1 MPDIPDHVDQA
12 IEARV
17 QEFGRLLWDRIQ
29 GHVPTLFDTRHWEG
43 RVLDLAMAD
52 PEFKTSL
59 FRLVDVLPALQR
71 ADQVALHVAEYLGPA
86 AARIPGLPG
95 AAVRA
100 AGNPAL
106 AAATARLIRAGVE
119 RLGTRFIV
127 GVDAPSAVRRLR
139 RLHREGFAFTADL
152 LGEATVSDA
161 EADTYA
167 RRYRDLIETLA
178 REARRWPEHPLLARS
193 PLPRVNVSVKVS
205 SLAPYLDPADPEGG
219 ADRVL
224 ARLIPLLVRAKEVG
238 VAIHLDLESWDLH
251 DLALEVFERAALDPR
266 LRDWPHLGITLQ
278 GYLRCAAED
287 LERIGR
293 TARERGVP
301 VPVRL
306 VKGAYWETEVIRSRQ
321 QGYPC
326 PVFTDKGE
334 TDAQFEALATALL
347 QEPDRFLPAFASH
360 NLRSIAWALASA
372 DSAGIPR
379 ERIEVQTLYGMAEPE
394 RAALRDLGCRVRVYC
409 PVGELIPG
417 MAYLVRRLLEN
428 TSNEGFLRLTHR
440 EGASPEALFAP
451 PGPGPSQGGAQGGN
465 GFHNCGLV
473 DFGRSAERGRFRQ
486 AVEEA
491 RKALPLI
498 APVVVGGRE
507 RRDGPVLEHPCPA
520 RKEGVASRVVTAGP
534 DEVDQAVQIAEEAWP
549 SWRDRPL
556 GERVQLLE
564 RLADLLEER
573 RLPLA
578 ALEVYEVGKPWR
590 EADAD
595 VAEAVDHCRYYAHR
609 ATEELAPRRMGP
621 VPGEDNLLWYEGV
634 GPAAVIAPWN
644 FPLAILAGMTAAALV
659 AGNPVLI
666 KPAEQSSG
674 VGYAFFRALMEA
686 GFPPE
691 IAQFL
696 PGRGEDVGRRLV
708 ADPRVVL
715 IAFTGSMAVGL
726 EILDVAGKT
735 RPEQREV
742 KRVVCEMGGKNAI
755 VVDESADLDAAVA
768 GAIQSAF
775 GYAGQKCSACSRI
788 IAVGSA
794 YDPFRER
801 FVAATQAL
809 PLGPPE
815 DPRARIGPV
824 IDAEAHA
831 RLSAVIRDPGPGARP
846 LYVGPGRGEGWYVGP
861 AVFEVGDPAHRLMQ
875 EELFGP
881 VVALYR
887 ARTFDEALD
896 VANRTRYALTGS
908 VYSRTPSHLADARR
922 RFRVGNLYLNR
933 GCTGAVVGRQPFGG
947 FAMSGTGTKAGGP
960 GYLLRF
966 VNPRCASENTV
977 RRGFSPDVQI

>member
-1 MPDIPDHVDQA
+1 MPDSPVPADQA
-12 IEARV
+12 LEERV
-17 QEFGRLLWDRIQ
+17 QAFGRQLWARIQ
-29 GHVPTLFDTRHWEG
+29 GHKPTLFDTRHWEG

-52 PEFKTSL
+52 PELKTSL

-100 AGNPAL
+100 AGSPAL
-106 AAATARLIRAGVE
+106 AAATAPLIRAGVE
-119 RLGTRFIV
+119 RLGRRFIV
-127 GVDAPSAVRRLR
+127 GTDAPSAVRRLG

-178 REARRWPEHPLLARS
+178 REARSWPEHPLLARS

-205 SLAPYLDPADPEGG
+205 SLAPHLDPADPEGG

-224 ARLIPLLVRAKEVG
+224 ARLTPLLVRAKEVG

-251 DLALEVFERAALDPR
+251 DLALEVFERAALR
-266 LRDWPHLGITLQ
+266 SSLGDWPHLGITLQ
-278 GYLRCAAED
+278 GYLRRASED
-287 LERIGR
+287 LDRIGR
-293 TARERGVP
+293 VAGQRGLP

-334 TDAQFEALATALL
+334 TDANFERLATRLARN
-347 QEPDRFLPAFASH
+347 PDRFLPAFASH
-360 NLRSIAWALASA
+360 NLRSLAWALVGAE
-372 DSAGIPR
+372 SAGVPR
-379 ERIEVQTLYGMAEPE
+379 DLVEVQTLYGMAEPE
-394 RAALRDLGCRVRVYC
+394 RAALRDLGYRVRVYC
-409 PVGELIPG
+409 PVGELLPG

-440 EGASPEALFAP
+440 EGARPEALFARP
-451 PGPGPSQGGAQGGN
+451 QAAPAPRDAAGEA
-465 GFHNCGLV
+465 GFHNCGLI
-473 DFGRSAERGRFRQ
+473 DFGRGEERRKFRR
-486 AVEEA
+486 AVEAA
-491 RKALPLI
+491 RKALPLV

-507 RRDGPVLEHPCPA
+507 RRDGPVLEHPCPG
-520 RKEGVASRVVTAGP
+520 RTEETASRVVLASP
-534 DEVDQAVQIAEEAWP
+534 DEVDEAIQVADAAWP
-549 SWRDRPL
+549 SWRERTL
-556 GERVQLLE
+556 GERVRLLE
-564 RLADLLEER
+564 RLADRLEER
-573 RLPLA
+573 RLSLA
-578 ALEVYEVGKPWR
+578 ALEVHEVGKPWR

-609 ATEELAPRRMGP
+609 AMEELSPRRLGT
-621 VPGEDNLLWYEGV
+621 VPGEDNVLWYEGV
-634 GPAAVIAPWN
+634 GPAAIIAPWN

-674 VGYAFFRALMEA
+674 VGHAFFENLLEA

-691 IAQFL
+691 VVQFL

-708 ADPRVVL
+708 TDPRVALV
-715 IAFTGSMAVGL
+715 AFTGSMAVGL
-726 EILDVAGKT
+726 EILEIAGKT
-735 RPEQREV
+735 HPEQREV
-742 KRVVCEMGGKNAI
+742 KRVICEMGGKNAI

-775 GYAGQKCSACSRI
+775 GYAGQKCSACSRV

-794 YDPFRER
+794 YAPFRER
-801 FVAATQAL
+801 FVEATKSL

-815 DPRARIGPV
+815 DPRARLGPV

-831 RLSAVIRDPGPGARP
+831 RLSAVIREPGPGARP
-846 LYVGPGRGEGWYVGP
+846 LYVGPGRPEGWYVGP
-861 AVFEVGDPAHRLMQ
+861 AVFEVNDTSHRLMQ

-887 ARTFDEALD
+887 ARTFDEALE
-896 VANRTRYALTGS
+896 VASRTRYALTGS
-908 VYSRTPSHLADARR
+908 VYSRTPSHLAAARR

-933 GCTGAVVGRQPFGG
+933 GCTGAMVGRQPFGG